1 MSEHPKQTIVRWFE
15 EVWNKGWRQAIDE
28 MLPPDC
34 LIHDGSTSLKGPEE
48 FKKYFDLMRSAF
60 SEIKVTPEEAI
71 SEGAMVCL
79 RWSVK
84 MRHTGDGL
92 GMPATGRNVQM
103 TGISIV
109 RFNDGR
115 FAEAW
120 QNWDMLGVMQQIQE
134 AKPAKLYMQAP

>member
-60 SEIKVTPEEAI
+60 SEIKVTFGYAGNRQESADH
-71 SEGAMVCL
+71 
-79 RWSVK
+79 
-84 MRHTGDGL
+84 RH
-92 GMPATGRNVQM
+92 
-103 TGISIV
+103 
-109 RFNDGR
+109 
-115 FAEAW
+115 
-120 QNWDMLGVMQQIQE
+120 
-134 AKPAKLYMQAP
+134 